1 MSLVGSRDFKRLGAA
16 IIAVIVA
23 ASCAVAQEAVAP
35 IRPDT
40 ASSDRTGTDA
50 GATGATPA
58 QPQRTSTPLL
68 FPRGSAKARNRG
80 ERDAATTLTPQPGD
94 AIRLPDKDGQPVW
107 TVYGARFEQFRES
120 LKSKNTAEHNEPDYS
135 ISSVSLTGS
144 CDDERAQ
151 LTAKIE
157 IQVERDGIWLTV
169 PIDMQEG
176 FIALPGMRQT
186 GAGEFRAVVPVD
198 RMAPHSVLL
207 RGKGLHELSVPLV
220 VLIRRQLNQRH
231 LQLTIPPAAG
241 SQLTLR
247 VPKEHCQVKPIEGTH
262 VYSSAI
268 PQGTR
273 IEAYGIRGQFDL
285 AWDVPIN
292 EPQARM
298 VFDVASKCTLGMEG
312 DRVQLHVVQAID
324 AKQGTVASVRVRMP
338 AGFRSIA
345 GQQKDVPDA
354 RKYTATDV
362 DASGFIKVALKPA
375 TNGRAELSW
384 DLEGPHQA
392 GSPLVVRGFDV
403 EGARSEIGDVSL
415 IPAEGFHFE
424 FRNGENVRRINGLG
438 AGLAESTYSFS
449 QPFRLE
455 LGLEEIRPQFSVE
468 PSLFLLL
475 SEQRAELTGQFRVQ
489 IHQGAVRAIA
499 FQWPDWKKQGWT
511 IDDVSENADLVENNP
526 KDPAEHSSLR
536 FRLSG
541 RLGSDFMLTFRA
553 LRSIPRQG
561 TTFRLT
567 LPVIDGSVRPASALV
582 VADAENVKSSLD
594 PLAETAVRP
603 IGPERREA
611 LNVPESLRGLHQV
624 ALRVDSAV
632 QAFDASVAVQKQQI
646 ETESTAQVEV
656 QEGRLQVTQRISYHV
671 SYERLAEGVFVL
683 PKELRRGDVQFH
695 VDRSDSDFEAIPTWT
710 PGDADSG
717 DVARIA
723 FEPRRIGSFDV
734 FARYFVPL
742 AEPAP
747 NEASTEVSV
756 PLLRS
761 RDAAFKAMRVELR
774 ARDDTEVEVTDEAW
788 SPQIPQ
794 ISADKG
800 STHAWTVAG
809 DRTSI
814 PLRLLRISSVAA
826 PRVKIAKALL
836 RSIVDVTGVV
846 QTAAL
851 YRIQGPAASV
861 VLTLPSHSTDP
872 KFSLDGVELKPERI
886 REARP
891 DSREFRLDI
900 GSLSPNPERVLAV
913 EYRDPNGSPCGFVA
927 LHRLQAPSFPD
938 STSIGSLI
946 WEVTF
951 PYEQFLFLDPSGFS
965 PEFRWQR
972 QSVFWSRGPTPL
984 AADAG
989 GWLGTTFRPVGDDG
1003 NTYAFSR
1010 FGGVPTIL
1018 VGSMAQSFVIFV
1030 GAGLSLLAAFVLLK
1044 LPAART
1050 PLTLF
1055 LFAFAVAVVYLWS
1068 AEAVRLLLQPAFF
1081 GFLLAVGAAALD
1093 ARIQR
1098 RRAPFL
1104 LASPSAADFVATATS
1119 PSSIERALVLTSDP
1133 EALTISRP
1141 GSQSGQQPVSAS
1153 DRGSGS

>member
-1 MSLVGSRDFKRLGAA
+1 MFSVRSRHLQRLGTAL
-16 IIAVIVA
+16 IATVVA
-23 ASCAVAQEAVAP
+23 ASCAFAQDSGARTRADAAAAD
-35 IRPDT
+35 RAGGDGG
-40 ASSDRTGTDA
+40 AS
-50 GATGATPA
+50 GAAAAPA
-58 QPQRTSTPLL
+58 QRPSTPLL
-68 FPRGSAKARNRG
+68 FPRGSAKNRSRADG
-80 ERDAATTLTPQPGD
+80 SGSTGLIPQPGD
-94 AIRLPDKDGQPVW
+94 FIWLRNKDGQLVP
-107 TVYGARFEQFRES
+107 TVYGTTFEQFVES
-120 LKSKNTAEHNEPDYS
+120 LRSKTAFDRNEPEYG
-135 ISSVSLTGS
+135 ISSVSLAGS
-144 CDDERAQ
+144 CNDDRAL

-157 IQVERDGIWLTV
+157 IQVERDGVWLAV
-169 PIDMQEG
+169 PIGMQEG
-176 FIALPGMRQT
+176 FLLPGMRQT
-186 GAGEFRAVVPVD
+186 GSGEFRTAPFD
-198 RMAPHSVLL
+198 RMVGYTVYV
-207 RGKGLHELSVPLV
+207 RGKGLHELIVPLV
-220 VLIRRQLNQRH
+220 VPIRRQLNQRH

-241 SQLTLR
+241 SQITLR
-247 VPKEHCQVKPIEGTH
+247 VPNEHCQVKPIEGAH
-262 VYSSAI
+262 VD
-268 PQGTR
+268 PTPVPHGTQ
-273 IEAYGIRGQFDL
+273 IEAYGIKGQFDL

-292 EPQARM
+292 EPQART

-312 DRVQLHVVQAID
+312 DRIQLHVVQTID
-324 AKQGTVASVRVRMP
+324 PKQGTVASVRVRMP
-338 AGFRSIA
+338 PGFRTIT
-345 GQQKDVPDA
+345 GQQKDVADA
-354 RKYTATDV
+354 RKYTAADV
-362 DASGFIKVALKPA
+362 DATGFIKVILKTAP
-375 TNGRAELSW
+375 NGRAELSW
-384 DLEGPHQA
+384 ELEGPHQA
-392 GSPLVVRGFDV
+392 GAPIVVRGFDV
-403 EGARSEIGDVSL
+403 DGARSEIGEVSL
-415 IPAEGFHFE
+415 IPAEGFHVE
-424 FRNGENVRRINGLG
+424 VRGGDNVRRINASG

-449 QPFRLE
+449 QPFRLD
-455 LGLEEIRPQFSVE
+455 LGLEAIRPQFSVE

-475 SEQRAELTGQFRVQ
+475 SEQRAELAGQFRIQ
-489 IHQGAVRAIA
+489 IRQGAVRAIA

-511 IDDVSENADLVENNP
+511 IDDVSENADLAEDNP
-526 KDPAEHSSLR
+526 KDPAGKSTLR
-536 FRLSG
+536 FRISG
-541 RLGSDFMLTFRA
+541 RLGGDFILSFRA
-553 LRSIPRQG
+553 VRSIPRQG
-561 TTFRLT
+561 TGFRLT
-567 LPVIDGSVRPASALV
+567 LPVVDAPVRPASALV

-603 IGPERREA
+603 IAPERRDA
-611 LNVPESLRGLHQV
+611 LNVPEALRGLHQV

-632 QAFDASVAVQKQQI
+632 QAFDASVTLQKQQI

-671 SYERLAEGVFVL
+671 SYERLAEGVLVL
-683 PKELRRGDVQFH
+683 PKELRSGDVQFH
-695 VDRSDSDFEAIPTWT
+695 LDRSDSDFEAIPIWT

-723 FEPRRIGSFDV
+723 LEPHRIGSFDI

-747 NEASTEVSV
+747 NEASVEVSV

-774 ARDDTEVEVTDEAW
+774 ARDDTEVEVTDETW

-794 ISADKG
+794 ISAEKG
-800 STHAWTVAG
+800 STHAWTVTG
-809 DRTSI
+809 DRTTI

-826 PRVKIAKALL
+826 PRVKIAKAFLH
-836 RSIVDVTGVV
+836 SIVDVTGVV

-851 YRIQGPAASV
+851 YRIQGPAPSV
-861 VLTLPSHSTDP
+861 ILTLPLHSIDW

-891 DSREFRLDI
+891 NSGEFRLDI
-900 GSLSPNPERVLAV
+900 GSLSPNPERLLAV
-913 EYRDPNGSPCGFVA
+913 EYRDANGSACGFVA

-972 QSVFWSRGPTPL
+972 QTVFWSRGPTPL
-984 AADAG
+984 AADVG
-989 GWLGTTFRPVGDDG
+989 GWLGATFRAVGDEG
-1003 NTYAFSR
+1003 NSYAFSR

-1018 VGSMAQSFVIFV
+1018 VGSMGQSFVIFV

-1055 LFAFAVAVVYLWS
+1055 LFAFAAAIAYLWL

-1081 GFLLAVGAAALD
+1081 GFLLAVAAASLD

-1098 RRAPFL
+1098 RRARFL
-1104 LASPSAADFVATATS
+1104 LSAPSAADFVATATS
-1119 PSSIERALVLTSDP
+1119 PSSIERALVLPSDP
-1133 EALTISRP
+1133 EAITISRP

-1153 DRGSGS
+1153 ERGSGS